1 MMVTRPKPTYTIR
14 TFSGARQ
21 ELKSRMIRGAVAVEF
36 AILLIPMLMLALG
49 AAEYGRAIYQYNALV
64 KTVRDSARLL
74 SQYNPNADPNGY
86 AAALTQARCLAV
98 HGNTGCTGSTLAP
111 KLTTGMVK
119 IASAIVTTAAGTVVT
134 LVEVKIEGYEF
145 EFVLDPLRL
154 MGTGNNTLAF
164 ADIRATMRQL

>member
-1 MMVTRPKPTYTIR
+1 MM
-14 TFSGARQ
+14 
-21 ELKSRMIRGAVAVEF
+21 RGAVAVEF

-64 KTVRDSARLL
+64 KSVRDSARLL
-74 SQYNPNADPNGY
+74 SQYNP
-86 AAALTQARCLAV
+86 AAATNSYTSALTQARCLAV

-119 IASAIVTTAAGTVVT
+119 IASGTVTTGAGTVIT
-134 LVEVKIEGYEF
+134 LVEVKIEGYNF

-164 ADIRATMRQL
+164 DEIRATMRQL